1 MGATGRAGRAAR
13 PRLLTASQ
21 QAPVRWRHT
30 HARRKRRGSGR
41 LTIAIDEDI
50 VVPIALSF
58 ELVPDQAGE
67 EAVSARLQRFGR
79 RRKDMASH
87 V

>member
-1 MGATGRAGRAAR
+1 VLAVSRRGRDGR
-13 PRLLTASQ
+13 
-21 QAPVRWRHT
+21 RHT
-30 HARRKRRGSGR
+30 HARRKKRGSGR